1 MTPLGFERRDQDGT
15 TVVGVSGEVDLASS
29 PDLTACLDQVDGVV
43 VVDLSAVTF
52 LDSSGMGALVAA
64 RKRLQADGGDL
75 TVRAPRDNV
84 RGALE
89 ATGLGVLIDD
99 ER

>member
-1 MTPLGFERRDQDGT
+1 LERRDQDGT

-43 VVDLSAVTF
+43 VVDLSDVTF

>member
-1 MTPLGFERRDQDGT
+1 MARLGLERRDHGGKA
-15 TVVGVSGEVDLASS
+15 VVAVSGEIDLATS

-43 VVDLSAVTF
+43 VVDLTRVTF

-75 TVRAPRDNV
+75 SVRAPRDNV

-89 ATGLGVLIDD
+89 ATGLGLLIDD

>member
-1 MTPLGFERRDQDGT
+1 MAPLGFEQTNGDGT
-15 TVVGVSGEVDLASS
+15 TILAVTGEIDLASS
-29 PDLTACLDQVDGVV
+29 PDLTACLDALDGTV
-43 VVDLSAVTF
+43 VVDLTGVTF

-64 RKRLQADGGDL
+64 RKRLQAGGGDL
-75 TVRAPRDNV
+75 SVREPRDNV

-99 ER
+99 AT